1 MKFMYSKKRLLSVFL
16 SVLTVI
22 TVLTPAFSAWAG
34 DVIGV
39 YNIQLFY

>member
-22 TVLTPAFSAWAG
+22 TMLTPGVFCLGGRRDRRVQHSA
-34 DVIGV
+34 V
-39 YNIQLFY
+39 L

>member
-22 TVLTPAFSAWAG
+22 TVLTPAFSAGRRDRRVQHSA
-34 DVIGV
+34 V
-39 YNIQLFY
+39 L